1 MVDGSAAG
9 KAEGRWTEAAAAAAE
24 VEEEKR
30 R

>member
-9 KAEGRWTEAAAAAAE
+9 KAEGRWTEAAAVEE
-24 VEEEKR
+24 VEEEEKR